1 MYFKEHPMNPLPHPL
16 AALGAVAALMGGC
29 GKADQAPDSAASS
42 STPSVVAHV
51 QKPAPPDSCTL
62 LSATEAEAYVGKLLT
77 PPFRANDDG
86 AADTTGNACAYRG
99 AGAHQLVIV
108 RTGPGSAAAGKMAN
122 DVPNIV
128 GGALEKAGAG
138 NLAAAGHRV
147 MADVANGP
155 WDKATWI
162 PGGTLFVTKGD
173 DGANIDVSGAGGKQD
188 DATSIARFIV
198 PRLGHPLAY
207 DGAKAAAALPAPKA
221 HPASACDV
229 VPSAAVAGAI
239 GPLAGAPTSDS
250 DGSKCTYHVAS
261 AQGPRSYPIE
271 FVWQG
276 GTKNFNMLKN
286 GMSTL
291 GSVMGGSIPT
301 AGMDSMKMDP
311 TMSKMMGGLM
321 NMVGGG
327 GKAPGA
333 ATEVGFKTDTTLQGP
348 WDSAMLMH
356 GTQLFAVK
364 NDIMVGMDLQ
374 SADYEKAKA
383 LLAVICSSLE

>member
-1 MYFKEHPMNPLPHPL
+1 MSPTHARSLTTF
-16 AALGAVAALMGGC
+16 AALGAAVVLTSGCGNADHAPGSAAAGSAQNVAAQQ
-29 GKADQAPDSAASS
+29 KQPATPD
-42 STPSVVAHV
+42 P
-51 QKPAPPDSCTL
+51 CTL
-62 LSATEAEAYVGKLLT
+62 LSAIEAEAYVGKLT
-77 PPFRANDDG
+77 APPFRSNDDG
-86 AADTTGNACAYRG
+86 AADTAGDACAYRG
-99 AGAHQLVIV
+99 TGAHQLVIA
-108 RTGPGSAAAGKMAN
+108 RTGGGSAAAGKIAN

-128 GGALEKAGAG
+128 GGALQKAGAG
-138 NLAAAGHRV
+138 NLAAAAHRV
-147 MADVANGP
+147 MADVPNGP

-173 DGANIDVSGAGGKQD
+173 GGANIDVSGSSGKED
-188 DATSIARFIV
+188 DAFAIARLVV
-198 PRLGHPLAY
+198 PRFDHPLNY
-207 DGAKAAAALPAPKA
+207 DGAKAAAVLPKPKA

-229 VPSAAVAGAI
+229 VPQSAVEGAI
-239 GPLAGAPTSDS
+239 GPLEDAPTAEA
-250 DGSKCTYHVAS
+250 DGAKCSYHVAS
-261 AQGPRSYPIE
+261 AQGPRTYQIE
-271 FVWQG
+271 YVWQG

-311 TMSKMMGGLM
+311 AMSKMMGGLM
-321 NMVGGG
+321 NMAGGG
-327 GKAPGA
+327 GGGAPGA
-333 ATEVGFKTDTTLQGP
+333 ATQVGFKTDTNLQGP

-383 LLAVICSSLE
+383 LLAVICASI